1 MSGEAERR
9 SPKILL
15 TNDDGIHAEGL
26 AALVEAFLDTS
37 ADVVVV
43 APDREQSACGH
54 SLTLHRPLRL
64 EQVRSGW
71 YSVDGTPTDCVNLAV
86 LWLLRDEGVDLVV
99 SGINA
104 GLNLGDDVTYSGT
117 VSAALEAH
125 LLGIPAL
132 AFSQEIDGEVSF
144 GDSAKLAISFVRRL
158 IEWGMPSRLLLN
170 VNIPAGRPRGVRLT
184 KLGRRIYEQVV
195 VERGDPRGRRYFWIG
210 GSPQWKEEEG
220 SDHAAVSAGSVSVT
234 PLRLDLTDYAGLE
247 EHADVIA
254 ALASD
259 LGEVD

>member
-1 MSGEAERR
+1 MNRERGSR
-9 SPKILL
+9 RPRILL

-26 AALVEAFLDTS
+26 AALAEALGAGF
-37 ADVVVV
+37 ADIVVV

-54 SLTLHRPLRL
+54 SLTLHRPLRMAQL
-64 EQVRSGW
+64 RPGW

-86 LWLLRDEGVDLVV
+86 LWLLKEEGVDLVV

-125 LLGIPAL
+125 LLGLPAL
-132 AFSQEIDGEVSF
+132 AFSQQLDGEVSF
-144 GDSAKLAISFVRRL
+144 AESGRLAAGIV
-158 IEWGMPSRLLLN
+158 ERLLREEVPARLLFN

-210 GSPQWKEEEG
+210 GSPRWKEEEG
-220 SDHAAVSAGSVSVT
+220 SDQAAVSAGSVSVT

-247 EHADVIA
+247 EHADAIA
-254 ALASD
+254 ALAAD
-259 LGEVD
+259 LEGVE